1 MRWVEA
7 GEGVS
12 PMCFAEL
19 LALRTETDELL
30 ECKQRAGEAEYGPRR
45 PLLHVFI
52 STELVRGEL
61 PPMLP
66 DSRDGD
72 ASELDGVLYQTV
84 MRRA

>member
-1 MRWVEA
+1 
-7 GEGVS
+7 
-12 PMCFAEL
+12 MCFAEL

-30 ECKQRAGEAEYGPRR
+30 ECKQCAGEAEYGPLR

-84 MRRA
+84 MRWT